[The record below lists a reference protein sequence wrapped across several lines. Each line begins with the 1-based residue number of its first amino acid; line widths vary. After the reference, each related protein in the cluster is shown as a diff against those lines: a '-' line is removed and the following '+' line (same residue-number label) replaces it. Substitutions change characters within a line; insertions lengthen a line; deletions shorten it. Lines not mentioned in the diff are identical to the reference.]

1 MKIPPNIPVYGKPI
15 KGCKIPEAMHMAT
28 FFNILRRDYPEY
40 AKIALHVRN
49 ERQRT
54 KYQIDKEKAQGGF
67 VTGAS
72 DIIIIGCPSF
82 VCEMK
87 SQSPRAKISDEQ
99 IDFLIAAQNN
109 GAFVCIALGWEAAKD
124 AFIEWKCIDK

>member
-15 KGCKIPEAMHMAT
+15 KSCKITEAAHMAT

-40 AKIALHVRN
+40 AKIAIHIRN

-72 DIIIIGCPSF
+72 DIIIIGCPTF

-109 GAFVCIALGWEAAKD
+109 KAFVCIALGWEAAKD
-124 AFIEWKCIDK
+124 AFLEWKCIDK

>member
-15 KGCKIPEAMHMAT
+15 KSCKIPEAMHMAT

-72 DIIIIGCPSF
+72 DIILPGNPTF

-109 GAFVCIALGWEAAKD
+109 GAFVCVALGYKAAIN
-124 AFIEWKCIDK
+124 AFLEWKCIDK

>member
-1 MKIPPNIPVYGKPI
+1 
-15 KGCKIPEAMHMAT
+15 MHMAT

-72 DIIIIGCPSF
+72 DIIILGCPTF

-99 IDFLIAAQNN
+99 IKYLIAAQNN
-109 GAFVCIALGWEAAKD
+109 GAFACIALGYIAAIQ
-124 AFIEWKCIDK
+124 AFNDWIKINVK

>member
-1 MKIPPNIPVYGKPI
+1 MKIPPCIPVYGKPI
-15 KGCKIPEAMHMAT
+15 KGCKIPEAAHMAT

-72 DIIIIGCPSF
+72 DIIILGCPSF
-82 VCEMK
+82 VCELK

-109 GAFVCIALGWEAAKD
+109 GAFVCIALGYEAAIN
-124 AFIEWKCIDK
+124 AFLEWKCIDK

>member
-1 MKIPPNIPVYGKPI
+1 MKIPPFMPVYGKPI
-15 KGCKIPEAMHMAT
+15 KGCKIPEAAHMAT
-28 FFNILRRDYPEY
+28 FFNILRRDYPEH

-82 VCEMK
+82 VCELK
-87 SQSPRAKISDEQ
+87 SQSLRAKISDEQ

-109 GAFVCIALGWEAAKD
+109 GAFVCIALGYEAAIN
-124 AFIEWKCIDK
+124 AFLEWKCIDK